1 MRYEVCPS
9 CLIPHASYLFYMAN
23 LKAVRER
30 ITSVGNTQ
38 QITKAMKMVSAA
50 KLRRA
55 QTAVQQI
62 RPYADKQNEMLRNIL
77 SNLGGQASTS
87 FGVERPVKKACMVV
101 VTSNRGLCG
110 AFNTNVIKEAI
121 ATIEG
126 KYAEALNAGNL
137 TILPIGKKG
146 NDAMR
151 KRYPTANFNRNY
163 VEIFSDL
170 SFENV
175 AQVSQMLMDE
185 FEAGNLDSVT
195 VAYGRFKNAA
205 TQFPEA
211 EQWLPVPKME
221 ATGDGM
227 AKADY
232 TFEPDMEGLLNV
244 LVPSILQTT
253 FQKYLLDTH
262 ASEHGARM
270 TAMDKATENANE
282 MLKDLKLMYNKA
294 RQEAITGEILEIVG
308 GAAALESA

>member
-1 MRYEVCPS
+1 
-9 CLIPHASYLFYMAN
+9 MAN

-55 QTAVQQI
+55 QQAVQKI
-62 RPYADKQNEMLRNIL
+62 RPYADKQNGMLRNIL

-87 FGVERPVKKACMVV
+87 FGVERPLKKACVV
-101 VTSNRGLCG
+101 IVTSNRGLAG

-121 ATIEG
+121 IAIEG
-126 KYAEALNAGNL
+126 KYAEAWKSGNL

-146 NDAMR
+146 NEALR
-151 KRYPTANFNRNY
+151 KRYPNATFVRDY

-175 AQVSQMLMDE
+175 AQVSQMLMDG
-185 FEAGNLDSVT
+185 FEAGHYDSIT

-221 ATGDGM
+221 VTGDSN

-232 TFEPDMEGLLNV
+232 VFEPSMEELLKV
-244 LVPSILQTT
+244 LVPSILQTS
-253 FQKYLLDTH
+253 FYKYLLDTH